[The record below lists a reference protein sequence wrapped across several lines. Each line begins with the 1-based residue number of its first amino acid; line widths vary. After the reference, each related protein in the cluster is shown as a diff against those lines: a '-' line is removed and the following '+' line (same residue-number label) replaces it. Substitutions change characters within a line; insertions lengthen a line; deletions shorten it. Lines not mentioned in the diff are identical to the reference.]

1 MPHHAEEGVRAGGAA
16 RGGPGH
22 QGRVPRRAE
31 HAVSPGHARAPPEEV
46 RAGGRAEVPVGGA
59 RLPGGGA
66 REGNITTPKQ
76 KKLCTY
82 LKIHLPGVS

>member
-46 RAGGRAEVPVGGA
+46 RAGGRAEVPLGGA

-66 REGNITTPKQ
+66 REGNSIETKIFM
-76 KKLCTY
+76 CSY
-82 LKIHLPGVS
+82 LKIYLPGVS